1 MLHPSIR
8 CGETDCV
15 WKSYVEKMYEG
26 KGSSGSV
33 SWCVWMQGQRDNFA
47 LGYSLT
53 LLLDLVRIICAHW
66 RAEMS
71 FLWRS
76 ISSVAFFIIGFVYQ
90 CCNRA
95 LKSWPQLKWH
105 TNTGINTSVHFKYRI
120 VLSLSTSF
128 FRHRPVFQPVLLAA
142 THLSAG
148 LGCSSALLLLV
159 SSPLGPLASHLP
171 LFLLSLCCLHL
182 FPYPWLPSLA
192 SVTFKGGWGS
202 FDGSRPP
209 CSSASSCSSLLH
221 QSRLLFSKK
230 KKVPFA
236 ELKNNFSAPKAGHFS
251 SPGPSV
257 LGFWVLCSSQVLQF
271 FRPLADT
278 WHPLFGRKGSDFI
291 VLQTLQRSEW
301 KLDSLKL

>member
-1 MLHPSIR
+1 MHA
-8 CGETDCV
+8 
-15 WKSYVEKMYEG
+15 EG
-26 KGSSGSV
+26 QKCHFYGV
-33 SWCVWMQGQRDNFA
+33 LYPQ
-47 LGYSLT
+47 SL
-53 LLLDLVRIICAHW
+53 
-66 RAEMS
+66 
-71 FLWRS
+71 
-76 ISSVAFFIIGFVYQ
+76 FFVIGFVYQ

-128 FRHRPVFQPVLLAA
+128 FRHRLAFQPALLAA

-159 SSPLGPLASHLP
+159 SSPLGPLASHIP
-171 LFLLSLCCLHL
+171 LFLLSVCCLHL

-209 CSSASSCSSLLH
+209 HSSASSCSPLLH

-230 KKVPFA
+230 KSSLRWTEKQPFCSQSRA
-236 ELKNNFSAPKAGHFS
+236 LFLFS

-257 LGFWVLCSSQVLQF
+257 LRFWVLCSSQVLQF
-271 FRPLADT
+271 FRPLADNLAPPVWEERQWFYCSPNPT
-278 WHPLFGRKGSDFI
+278 EKWVETGFA
-291 VLQTLQRSEW
+291 
-301 KLDSLKL
+301 